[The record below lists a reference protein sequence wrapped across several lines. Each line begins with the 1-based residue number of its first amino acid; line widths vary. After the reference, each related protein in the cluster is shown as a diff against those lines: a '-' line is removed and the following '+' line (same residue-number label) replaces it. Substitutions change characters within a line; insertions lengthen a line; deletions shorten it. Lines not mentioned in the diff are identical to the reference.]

1 MIMLNNSPVERVH
14 SFKLLGV
21 LLTTSL
27 SWSEHITAVQCA
39 LKLAN
44 GCISLICYTIMETV
58 IRPVAVTDRVCM
70 CIEASQQ
77 NNWRRYSGVQ
87 LGLYLVR
94 NWILT
99 WSHYLQTDVT
109 DKYRTVV

>member
-1 MIMLNNSPVERVH
+1 MIMLNNSPVERGH

-44 GCISLICYTIMETV
+44 GCISLKLFNRSGMTSNDLLHYYG
-58 IRPVAVTDRVCM
+58 DRYP
-70 CIEASQQ
+70 S
-77 NNWRRYSGVQ
+77 SG
-87 LGLYLVR
+87 
-94 NWILT
+94 
-99 WSHYLQTDVT
+99 SD
-109 DKYRTVV
+109 